1 MKIKENLL
9 FSQFLWFFFIIDYFF
24 LHNYNRG
31 KIDFPSLVCN
41 FLIFLKTILTPRVKD
56 AHEFVPEDHRV
67 CYVSPSD
74 DIRWLAFLLLS
85 LVISQQISAI
95 CMYSFSDNLTIG
107 LVRKILEG
115 VIKPCSH
122 VFKFLSIFHVI
133 SQQNLKFRMH
143 LFSDITNGL
152 VRYGAQSA

>member
-9 FSQFLWFFFIIDYFF
+9 FSQFLWFFFILDYVF
-24 LHNYNRG
+24 LHNYNILQCKKLISLPRLQFF
-31 KIDFPSLVCN
+31 DF
-41 FLIFLKTILTPRVKD
+41 FLETIPTPRVKD
-56 AHEFVPEDHRV
+56 AHEFVPEDHRA

-74 DIRWLAFLLLS
+74 F
-85 LVISQQISAI
+85 
-95 CMYSFSDNLTIG
+95 CMYSFSDNPTID

-115 VIKPCSH
+115 LIKPCSH
-122 VFKFLSIFHVI
+122 VFNFLLIFHVI
-133 SQQNLKFRMH
+133 SQQNLKFRMD

>member
-1 MKIKENLL
+1 MI
-9 FSQFLWFFFIIDYFF
+9 FFILHYIF
-24 LHNYNRG
+24 LHNYNIRQG
-31 KIDFPSLVCN
+31 KKLISLPRLQFFDFFEDNTYSEGKRC
-41 FLIFLKTILTPRVKD
+41 
-56 AHEFVPEDHRV
+56 HGFVPKDHRV

-74 DIRWLAFLLLS
+74 TRWLAFLSLS

-95 CMYSFSDNLTIG
+95 CMYSFSDNPTID

-115 VIKPCSH
+115 LIKPCSH
-122 VFKFLSIFHVI
+122 VFNFLLIFHVI
-133 SQQNLKFRMH
+133 SQQNLKFRMD

>member
-1 MKIKENLL
+1 MISLPRL
-9 FSQFLWFFFIIDYFF
+9 QFFVFF
-24 LHNYNRG
+24 
-31 KIDFPSLVCN
+31 
-41 FLIFLKTILTPRVKD
+41 KTIPNPGVKD

-74 DIRWLAFLLLS
+74 IRWLAFLSLS

-95 CMYSFSDNLTIG
+95 CMYSFSDNPTID

-115 VIKPCSH
+115 LIKPCSH
-122 VFKFLSIFHVI
+122 VFNFLLIFHVI
-133 SQQNLKFRMH
+133 SQQNLKFRMD

-152 VRYGAQSA
+152 IRYGAQSA